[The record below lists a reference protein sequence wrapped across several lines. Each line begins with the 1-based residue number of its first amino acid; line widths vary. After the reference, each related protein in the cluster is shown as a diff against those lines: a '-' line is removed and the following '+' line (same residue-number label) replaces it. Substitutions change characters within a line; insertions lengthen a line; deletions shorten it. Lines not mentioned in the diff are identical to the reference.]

1 MTEQAT
7 FSIPDRLIKAEE
19 VIAEYV
25 QRYGFTNSA
34 RRYFASEDALQVQ
47 DNPASAGLMS
57 QNSEEEQPAESREN
71 VKAGRR
77 HLGSKVGFHLR
88 LSLSVSRSGK
98 E

>member
-7 FSIPDRLIKAEE
+7 FPISDRLIKAEE

-34 RRYFASEDALQVQ
+34 RRYFASEDALQAK
-47 DNPASAGLMS
+47 DIPASAGLMS
-57 QNSEEEQPAESREN
+57 QNSEEQQPAESGEY

-77 HLGSKVGFHLR
+77 RLGSKVGFHLR